1 MSSAPAGPRCPR
13 CHRPLAAWRMNH
25 CVYCG
30 EAIPAELKAGFEEPE
45 ALKFVERP
53 GLPADVHRQLEMMKV
68 VPMEGRKPA
77 KNVVKIAGFASL
89 PIFAVLIYLTYTLM
103 KQLSA
108 TAGALILVVGA
119 GVLGYLAYTFVK
131 ASKK

>member
-1 MSSAPAGPRCPR
+1 
-13 CHRPLAAWRMNH
+13 MNH

-45 ALKFVERP
+45 ALKWVERP
-53 GLPADVHRQLEMMKV
+53 GLPADAHRQLEMMKV
-68 VPMEGRKPA
+68 VPMEARKPVR
-77 KNVVKIAGFASL
+77 NVGKIVGLLSL

-103 KQLSA
+103 KQLSPSA
-108 TAGALILVVGA
+108 STLILVAGA
-119 GVLGYLAYTFVK
+119 GVLGYVAYTFVK

>member
-1 MSSAPAGPRCPR
+1 
-13 CHRPLAAWRMNH
+13 MNH

-30 EAIPAELKAGFEEPE
+30 EAIPAELKASFQEPE
-45 ALKFVERP
+45 ALKWVERP

-68 VPMEGRKPA
+68 VPMESRKPA
-77 KNVVKIAGFASL
+77 RNVAKIAGFVSI

-103 KQLSA
+103 KQLSP
-108 TAGALILVVGA
+108 GVGVLILIGGA
-119 GVLGYLAYTFVK
+119 GILGYIAYAIAK